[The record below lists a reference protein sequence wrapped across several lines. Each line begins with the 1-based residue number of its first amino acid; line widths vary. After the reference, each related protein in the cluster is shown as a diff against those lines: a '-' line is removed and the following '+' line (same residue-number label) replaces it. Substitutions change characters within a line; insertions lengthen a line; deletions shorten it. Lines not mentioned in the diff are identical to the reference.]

1 MGSSL
6 LLALFNTIQAAYTI
20 AETASFIPIFNVIS
34 VLIQASTIYIL
45 YKLREKMLVRISNEA
60 SNTSEPSAP
69 ADGGSAELGYAYNP
83 SYAAEAPVAEAVNKF
98 CRMIPREN
106 KAAPRYGWISKEL

>member
-20 AETASFIPIFNVIS
+20 AETASFISIFNIIS

-60 SNTSEPSAP
+60 NNNTSEPSAP
-69 ADGGSAELGYAYNP
+69 ADGESAELGYAYNP
-83 SYAAEAPVAEAVNKF
+83 SYAAETPVAEAVNKV
-98 CRMIPREN
+98 
-106 KAAPRYGWISKEL
+106 